1 MPVIVPE
8 PTATPTTVV
17 SPLGDLIWGYLPE
30 YVKEADD
37 GTLRAL
43 VDALGAPVV
52 T

>member
-17 SPLGDLIWGYLPE
+17 SPLGDVIWDYLPE

-37 GTLRAL
+37 GTLLL
-43 VDALGAPVV
+43 VI
-52 T
+52 